1 MYSCANIGNPSG
13 GPIDKTPPIFMRS
26 NPTPNAV
33 NVKDRKI
40 EIFFDEIVTLKDPS
54 TKIIVSPAQ
63 TEMPRMSA
71 LGRKVTVELVDSLLP
86 NTTYTIDF
94 SNSIQDNNEGNAID
108 NFAFAFS
115 TGSVIDSMRVSGYV
129 LDSRTLEPMQSVV
142 VGLQSNLAD
151 SAFHKEKLQRVALT
165 NDRGQFTIRNVSPG
179 SYHIFALKDL
189 DRDYKFGNPTEDIA
203 FLDSIIVPS
212 IGSREA
218 ADTVYNDL
226 NEIDTIMRATRPAYF
241 PNDILLSMFNE
252 DRKSQ
257 YLANNLRVDS
267 TRISLTFAAAS
278 DTLPSLSIVGRN
290 DVPDQWYTLERSQT
304 NDTLTYWIR
313 PPHLVSADTLMVA
326 TTYLRTDTASNLSW
340 GTDTL
345 KFTFQ
350 RQKAKKKKKNE
361 ETDSLEQIRFM
372 ELHPLANDTQEVYA
386 PLLLQTG
393 TPIER
398 YSREAFHL
406 QRKLQNDTIFYP
418 AEIKSIAL
426 RDSTL
431 NRRDLM
437 LKVDWEPGAAYTLA
451 VDSLAMTDIY
461 GLQTKPLK
469 VDFNVRKME
478 EYGNIVF
485 NIPAVRDSAI
495 VELLDG
501 TEKIVLRA
509 PVKSHRAELLN
520 LLPGKY
526 YARLFIDRNG
536 NGKYDTGNY
545 DMHLQPEETV
555 YYPGAI
561 NLKKNWD
568 VEQTWDIYATPIDKQ
583 KPEAIK
589 KNKPERKKW
598 EKVNTEKTETD
609 EDEENG
615 FSDFS
620 NPNDPNLR
628 NSNNFGN
635 YRKYDSKIYFH
646 FFAQKFAH
654 STKAHYLC
662 TRKSQQRLCPDGGIG
677 RRAGLKHQWSKIHPG
692 SIPGLGTQKRL

>member
-1 MYSCANIGNPSG
+1 MNNSKSLYYIFIIIAAAVMYSCANIGNPSG

-218 ADTVYNDL
+218 ADTIYNDL

-278 DTLPSLSIVGRN
+278 DTLPSLSIVGCN

-372 ELHPLANDTQEVYA
+372 ELHPLANGTQEVYA

-406 QRKLQNDTIFYP
+406 QRKLQNDTTFYP

-431 NRRDLM
+431 SRRDLM
-437 LKVDWEPGAAYTLA
+437 LKADWEPGAAYTLA

-501 TEKIVLRA
+501 TDKVVLHT
-509 PVKSHRAELLN
+509 PVKNHRAELLN
-520 LLPGKY
+520 LQPGKY

-635 YRKYDSKIYFH
+635 YR
-646 FFAQKFAH
+646 
-654 STKAHYLC
+654 
-662 TRKSQQRLCPDGGIG
+662 R
-677 RRAGLKHQWSKIHPG
+677 
-692 SIPGLGTQKRL
+692 

>member
-179 SYHIFALKDL
+179 SYHIFALTDL

-372 ELHPLANDTQEVYA
+372 ELHPLANGTQEVYA

-509 PVKSHRAELLN
+509 PVKNHRAELLN

-609 EDEENG
+609 EDEEIG

-635 YRKYDSKIYFH
+635 YR
-646 FFAQKFAH
+646 
-654 STKAHYLC
+654 
-662 TRKSQQRLCPDGGIG
+662 R
-677 RRAGLKHQWSKIHPG
+677 
-692 SIPGLGTQKRL
+692 

>member
-1 MYSCANIGNPSG
+1 MENQMNNSKSLYYIFIIIAAAVMYSCANIGNPSG

-372 ELHPLANDTQEVYA
+372 ELHPLANGTQEVYA

-406 QRKLQNDTIFYP
+406 QRKLQNDTTFYP

-635 YRKYDSKIYFH
+635 YRK
-646 FFAQKFAH
+646 
-654 STKAHYLC
+654 
-662 TRKSQQRLCPDGGIG
+662 
-677 RRAGLKHQWSKIHPG
+677 
-692 SIPGLGTQKRL
+692 

>member
-372 ELHPLANDTQEVYA
+372 ELHPLANGTQEVYA

-406 QRKLQNDTIFYP
+406 QRKLQNDTTFYP

-431 NRRDLM
+431 SRRDLM

-509 PVKSHRAELLN
+509 PVKNHRAELLN

-635 YRKYDSKIYFH
+635 YRK
-646 FFAQKFAH
+646 
-654 STKAHYLC
+654 
-662 TRKSQQRLCPDGGIG
+662 
-677 RRAGLKHQWSKIHPG
+677 
-692 SIPGLGTQKRL
+692 

>member
-1 MYSCANIGNPSG
+1 MNNSKSLYYIFIIIAAAVMYSCANIGNPSG

-372 ELHPLANDTQEVYA
+372 ELHPLANGTQEVYA

-418 AEIKSIAL
+418 AEIKSIAM

-431 NRRDLM
+431 SRRDLM

-509 PVKSHRAELLN
+509 PVKNHRAELLN

-628 NSNNFGN
+628 NSNNFSN
-635 YRKYDSKIYFH
+635 YR
-646 FFAQKFAH
+646 
-654 STKAHYLC
+654 
-662 TRKSQQRLCPDGGIG
+662 R
-677 RRAGLKHQWSKIHPG
+677 
-692 SIPGLGTQKRL
+692 

>member
-1 MYSCANIGNPSG
+1 MNNSKSLYYIFIIIAAAVMYSCANIGNPSG

-189 DRDYKFGNPTEDIA
+189 DRDYKFGNQTEDIA

-372 ELHPLANDTQEVYA
+372 ELHPLANGTQEVYA

-406 QRKLQNDTIFYP
+406 QRKLQNDTTFYP

-469 VDFNVRKME
+469 IDFNVRKME

-501 TEKIVLRA
+501 TDKVVLHTQ
-509 PVKSHRAELLN
+509 VKKHRAELLN
-520 LLPGKY
+520 LQPGKY

-545 DMHLQPEETV
+545 DLHLQPEETV
-555 YYPGAI
+555 YFPGAI

-628 NSNNFGN
+628 NSNNFDN
-635 YRKYDSKIYFH
+635 YR
-646 FFAQKFAH
+646 
-654 STKAHYLC
+654 
-662 TRKSQQRLCPDGGIG
+662 R
-677 RRAGLKHQWSKIHPG
+677 
-692 SIPGLGTQKRL
+692 

>member
-372 ELHPLANDTQEVYA
+372 ELHPLANGTQEVYA

-431 NRRDLM
+431 SRRDLM

-635 YRKYDSKIYFH
+635 YRK
-646 FFAQKFAH
+646 
-654 STKAHYLC
+654 
-662 TRKSQQRLCPDGGIG
+662 
-677 RRAGLKHQWSKIHPG
+677 
-692 SIPGLGTQKRL
+692 

>member
-1 MYSCANIGNPSG
+1 MNNSKSLYYIFIIIAAAVMYSCANIGNPSG

-226 NEIDTIMRATRPAYF
+226 NEIDTIMRATRPTYF

-313 PPHLVSADTLMVA
+313 PPHLVSADTLIVA

-372 ELHPLANDTQEVYA
+372 ELHPLANGTQEVYA

-406 QRKLQNDTIFYP
+406 QRKLQNDTTFYP
-418 AEIKSIAL
+418 AEIKSIAR

-431 NRRDLM
+431 SRRDLM

-635 YRKYDSKIYFH
+635 YSR
-646 FFAQKFAH
+646 
-654 STKAHYLC
+654 
-662 TRKSQQRLCPDGGIG
+662 
-677 RRAGLKHQWSKIHPG
+677 
-692 SIPGLGTQKRL
+692 

>member
-1 MYSCANIGNPSG
+1 MNNSKSLYYIFIIIAAAVMYSCANIGNPSG

-179 SYHIFALKDL
+179 SYHIFAIKDL

-226 NEIDTIMRATRPAYF
+226 NEIDTIMRAMRPAYF

-326 TTYLRTDTASNLSW
+326 TTYLRTDTTSNLSW

-350 RQKAKKKKKNE
+350 RQKTKKKKKNE

-372 ELHPLANDTQEVYA
+372 ELHPLANGTQEVYA

-406 QRKLQNDTIFYP
+406 QRKLQNDTTFYP

-431 NRRDLM
+431 SRRDLM

-598 EKVNTEKTETD
+598 EKVDTEKTETD

-635 YRKYDSKIYFH
+635 YR
-646 FFAQKFAH
+646 
-654 STKAHYLC
+654 
-662 TRKSQQRLCPDGGIG
+662 R
-677 RRAGLKHQWSKIHPG
+677 
-692 SIPGLGTQKRL
+692 

>member
-1 MYSCANIGNPSG
+1 MNNSKSLYYIFIIIAAAVMYSCANNGNPSG

-372 ELHPLANDTQEVYA
+372 ELHPLANGTQEVYA

-406 QRKLQNDTIFYP
+406 QRKLQNDTTFYP

-431 NRRDLM
+431 SRRDLM

-501 TEKIVLRA
+501 TDKVVLHT
-509 PVKSHRAELLN
+509 PVKNHRAELLN
-520 LLPGKY
+520 LQPGKY

-635 YRKYDSKIYFH
+635 YR
-646 FFAQKFAH
+646 
-654 STKAHYLC
+654 
-662 TRKSQQRLCPDGGIG
+662 R
-677 RRAGLKHQWSKIHPG
+677 
-692 SIPGLGTQKRL
+692 

>member
-1 MYSCANIGNPSG
+1 MNNSKSLYYIFIIIAAAVMYSCANIGNPSG

-372 ELHPLANDTQEVYA
+372 ELHPLANGTQEVYA

-406 QRKLQNDTIFYP
+406 QRKLQNDTTFYP
-418 AEIKSIAL
+418 AEIKSIVL

-431 NRRDLM
+431 SRRDLM

-635 YRKYDSKIYFH
+635 YHR
-646 FFAQKFAH
+646 
-654 STKAHYLC
+654 
-662 TRKSQQRLCPDGGIG
+662 
-677 RRAGLKHQWSKIHPG
+677 
-692 SIPGLGTQKRL
+692 

>member
-1 MYSCANIGNPSG
+1 MLFSRLALSLQAETENQMNNSKSLYYIFIIIAAAVMYSCANIGNPSG

-40 EIFFDEIVTLKDPS
+40 EIFFDEIVSLKDPS

-142 VGLQSNLAD
+142 VGLQSNLVD

-372 ELHPLANDTQEVYA
+372 ELHPLANGTQEVYA

-406 QRKLQNDTIFYP
+406 QRKLQNDTTFYP

-431 NRRDLM
+431 SRRDLM

-628 NSNNFGN
+628 NSNNFGD
-635 YRKYDSKIYFH
+635 YR
-646 FFAQKFAH
+646 
-654 STKAHYLC
+654 
-662 TRKSQQRLCPDGGIG
+662 R
-677 RRAGLKHQWSKIHPG
+677 
-692 SIPGLGTQKRL
+692 

>member
-1 MYSCANIGNPSG
+1 MNNSKSLYYIFIIIAAAVMYSCANIGNPSG

-345 KFTFQ
+345 RFTFQ

-372 ELHPLANDTQEVYA
+372 ELHPLANGTQEVYA

-451 VDSLAMTDIY
+451 VDSLAMIDIY

-635 YRKYDSKIYFH
+635 YRK
-646 FFAQKFAH
+646 
-654 STKAHYLC
+654 
-662 TRKSQQRLCPDGGIG
+662 
-677 RRAGLKHQWSKIHPG
+677 
-692 SIPGLGTQKRL
+692 

>member
-1 MYSCANIGNPSG
+1 MNNSKSLYYIFIIIAAAVMYSCANIGNPSG

-372 ELHPLANDTQEVYA
+372 ELHPLANGTQEVYA

-509 PVKSHRAELLN
+509 PVKNHRAELLN

-615 FSDFS
+615 FNDFS
-620 NPNDPNLR
+620 NPDDPNLR

-635 YRKYDSKIYFH
+635 YRK
-646 FFAQKFAH
+646 
-654 STKAHYLC
+654 
-662 TRKSQQRLCPDGGIG
+662 
-677 RRAGLKHQWSKIHPG
+677 
-692 SIPGLGTQKRL
+692 

>member
-372 ELHPLANDTQEVYA
+372 ELHPLANGTQEVYA

-406 QRKLQNDTIFYP
+406 QRKLQNDTTFYP

-431 NRRDLM
+431 SRRDLM

-628 NSNNFGN
+628 NSNNFGD
-635 YRKYDSKIYFH
+635 YR
-646 FFAQKFAH
+646 
-654 STKAHYLC
+654 
-662 TRKSQQRLCPDGGIG
+662 R
-677 RRAGLKHQWSKIHPG
+677 
-692 SIPGLGTQKRL
+692 

>member
-1 MYSCANIGNPSG
+1 MNNSKSLYYIFIIIAAAVMYSCANIGNPSG

-212 IGSREA
+212 IGTREA

-372 ELHPLANDTQEVYA
+372 ELHPLANGTQEVYA

-406 QRKLQNDTIFYP
+406 QRKLQNDTTFYP

-431 NRRDLM
+431 NRRDLV

-485 NIPAVRDSAI
+485 NITAVRDSAI

-509 PVKSHRAELLN
+509 PVKNHRAELLN

-635 YRKYDSKIYFH
+635 YSR
-646 FFAQKFAH
+646 
-654 STKAHYLC
+654 
-662 TRKSQQRLCPDGGIG
+662 
-677 RRAGLKHQWSKIHPG
+677 
-692 SIPGLGTQKRL
+692 

>member
-1 MYSCANIGNPSG
+1 MNNSKSLYYIFIIIAAAVMYSCANIGNPSG

-372 ELHPLANDTQEVYA
+372 ELHPLANGTQEVYA

-406 QRKLQNDTIFYP
+406 QRKLQNDTTFYP

-431 NRRDLM
+431 SRRDLM

-583 KPEAIK
+583 KSEAIK

-615 FSDFS
+615 FNDFS
-620 NPNDPNLR
+620 NPDDPNLR
-628 NSNNFGN
+628 NSNNFGD
-635 YRKYDSKIYFH
+635 YHR
-646 FFAQKFAH
+646 
-654 STKAHYLC
+654 
-662 TRKSQQRLCPDGGIG
+662 
-677 RRAGLKHQWSKIHPG
+677 
-692 SIPGLGTQKRL
+692 

>member
-1 MYSCANIGNPSG
+1 MNNSKSLYYIFIIIAAAVMYSCANIGNPSG

-129 LDSRTLEPMQSVV
+129 LDSRTLEPIQSVV

-372 ELHPLANDTQEVYA
+372 ELHPLANGTQEVYA

-406 QRKLQNDTIFYP
+406 QRKLQNDTTFYP

-431 NRRDLM
+431 SRRDLM

-568 VEQTWDIYATPIDKQ
+568 VEQMWDIYATPIDKQ
-583 KPEAIK
+583 KSEAIK

-598 EKVNTEKTETD
+598 EKVNSEKTETD

-615 FSDFS
+615 FNDFS
-620 NPNDPNLR
+620 NPDDPNLR
-628 NSNNFGN
+628 NSNNFGD
-635 YRKYDSKIYFH
+635 YR
-646 FFAQKFAH
+646 
-654 STKAHYLC
+654 
-662 TRKSQQRLCPDGGIG
+662 R
-677 RRAGLKHQWSKIHPG
+677 
-692 SIPGLGTQKRL
+692 

>member
-1 MYSCANIGNPSG
+1 MNNSKSLYYIFIIIAAAVMYSCANIGNPSG

-290 DVPDQWYTLERSQT
+290 DVPDRWYTLERSQT

-372 ELHPLANDTQEVYA
+372 ELHPLANGTQEVYA
-386 PLLLQTG
+386 PLVLQTG

-406 QRKLQNDTIFYP
+406 QRKLQNDTTFYP

-431 NRRDLM
+431 SRRDLM

-598 EKVNTEKTETD
+598 EKVNTEKAETD

-635 YRKYDSKIYFH
+635 YR
-646 FFAQKFAH
+646 
-654 STKAHYLC
+654 
-662 TRKSQQRLCPDGGIG
+662 R
-677 RRAGLKHQWSKIHPG
+677 
-692 SIPGLGTQKRL
+692 

>member
-129 LDSRTLEPMQSVV
+129 IDSRTLEPMQSVV

-212 IGSREA
+212 IGTREA

-278 DTLPSLSIVGRN
+278 DTLPSLNIVGRN

-372 ELHPLANDTQEVYA
+372 ELHPLANGTQEVYA

-431 NRRDLM
+431 NRRDLV

-485 NIPAVRDSAI
+485 NITAVRDSAI

-509 PVKSHRAELLN
+509 PVKNHRAELLN

-620 NPNDPNLR
+620 NPNDPNQR
-628 NSNNFGN
+628 NSNNFGD
-635 YRKYDSKIYFH
+635 YR
-646 FFAQKFAH
+646 
-654 STKAHYLC
+654 
-662 TRKSQQRLCPDGGIG
+662 R
-677 RRAGLKHQWSKIHPG
+677 
-692 SIPGLGTQKRL
+692 

>member
-1 MYSCANIGNPSG
+1 MNNSKSLYYIFIIIAAAVMYSCANIGNPSG

-372 ELHPLANDTQEVYA
+372 ELHPLANGTQEVYA

-406 QRKLQNDTIFYP
+406 QRKLQNDTTFYP

-431 NRRDLM
+431 SRRDLM

-635 YRKYDSKIYFH
+635 YSK
-646 FFAQKFAH
+646 
-654 STKAHYLC
+654 
-662 TRKSQQRLCPDGGIG
+662 
-677 RRAGLKHQWSKIHPG
+677 
-692 SIPGLGTQKRL
+692 

>member
-1 MYSCANIGNPSG
+1 MNNSKSLYYIFIIIAAAVMYSCANIGNPSG

-372 ELHPLANDTQEVYA
+372 ELHPLANGTQEVYA

-406 QRKLQNDTIFYP
+406 QRKLQNDTTFYP

-431 NRRDLM
+431 SRRDLM

-509 PVKSHRAELLN
+509 PVKNHRAELLN

-628 NSNNFGN
+628 NSNNFGD
-635 YRKYDSKIYFH
+635 YR
-646 FFAQKFAH
+646 
-654 STKAHYLC
+654 
-662 TRKSQQRLCPDGGIG
+662 R
-677 RRAGLKHQWSKIHPG
+677 
-692 SIPGLGTQKRL
+692 

>member
-94 SNSIQDNNEGNAID
+94 SNSIQDNNEGNTID

-129 LDSRTLEPMQSVV
+129 IDSRTLEPMQSVV

-212 IGSREA
+212 IGTREA

-372 ELHPLANDTQEVYA
+372 ELHPLANGTQEVYA

-431 NRRDLM
+431 NRRDLV

-485 NIPAVRDSAI
+485 NISAVRDSAI

-509 PVKSHRAELLN
+509 PVKNHRAELLN

-620 NPNDPNLR
+620 NPNDPNQR

-635 YRKYDSKIYFH
+635 YR
-646 FFAQKFAH
+646 
-654 STKAHYLC
+654 
-662 TRKSQQRLCPDGGIG
+662 R
-677 RRAGLKHQWSKIHPG
+677 
-692 SIPGLGTQKRL
+692 

>member
-1 MYSCANIGNPSG
+1 MNNSKSLYYIFIIIAAAVMYSCANIGNPSG

-313 PPHLVSADTLMVA
+313 PPHLVSADTLIVA

-372 ELHPLANDTQEVYA
+372 ELHPLANGTQEVYA

-406 QRKLQNDTIFYP
+406 QRKLQNDTTFYP

-431 NRRDLM
+431 SRRDLM

-583 KPEAIK
+583 KSETIK

-635 YRKYDSKIYFH
+635 YSR
-646 FFAQKFAH
+646 
-654 STKAHYLC
+654 
-662 TRKSQQRLCPDGGIG
+662 
-677 RRAGLKHQWSKIHPG
+677 
-692 SIPGLGTQKRL
+692 

>member
-142 VGLQSNLAD
+142 VGLQSNLVD

-361 ETDSLEQIRFM
+361 GTDSLEQIRFM
-372 ELHPLANDTQEVYA
+372 ELHPLANGTQEVYA

-406 QRKLQNDTIFYP
+406 QRKLQNDTTFYP

-431 NRRDLM
+431 SRRDLM

-485 NIPAVRDSAI
+485 NIPEVRDSAI

-501 TEKIVLRA
+501 TDKVVLHT
-509 PVKSHRAELLN
+509 PVKNHRAELLN

-635 YRKYDSKIYFH
+635 YR
-646 FFAQKFAH
+646 
-654 STKAHYLC
+654 
-662 TRKSQQRLCPDGGIG
+662 R
-677 RRAGLKHQWSKIHPG
+677 
-692 SIPGLGTQKRL
+692 

>member
-372 ELHPLANDTQEVYA
+372 ELHPLANGTQEVYA

-406 QRKLQNDTIFYP
+406 QRKLQNDTTFYP

-431 NRRDLM
+431 SRRDLM

-501 TEKIVLRA
+501 TDKVVLHT

-583 KPEAIK
+583 KSEAIK

-620 NPNDPNLR
+620 NPDDPNQR
-628 NSNNFGN
+628 NSNNFDN
-635 YRKYDSKIYFH
+635 YR
-646 FFAQKFAH
+646 
-654 STKAHYLC
+654 
-662 TRKSQQRLCPDGGIG
+662 R
-677 RRAGLKHQWSKIHPG
+677 
-692 SIPGLGTQKRL
+692 

>member
-1 MYSCANIGNPSG
+1 MNNSKSLYYIFIIIAAAVMYSCANIGNPSG

-278 DTLPSLSIVGRN
+278 DTLPSLNIVGRN

-372 ELHPLANDTQEVYA
+372 ELHPLANGTQEVYA

-406 QRKLQNDTIFYP
+406 QRKLQSDTTFYP

-431 NRRDLM
+431 SRRDLM
-437 LKVDWEPGAAYTLA
+437 LKVDWEPGAAYKLA

-635 YRKYDSKIYFH
+635 YR
-646 FFAQKFAH
+646 
-654 STKAHYLC
+654 
-662 TRKSQQRLCPDGGIG
+662 R
-677 RRAGLKHQWSKIHPG
+677 
-692 SIPGLGTQKRL
+692 

>member
-1 MYSCANIGNPSG
+1 MNNSKSLYYIFIIIAAAVMYSCANIGNPSG

-40 EIFFDEIVTLKDPS
+40 EIFFDEIVSLKDPS

-372 ELHPLANDTQEVYA
+372 ELHPLANGTQEVYA

-406 QRKLQNDTIFYP
+406 QRKLQNDTTFYP

-431 NRRDLM
+431 SRRDLM

-461 GLQTKPLK
+461 GFQTKPLK

-635 YRKYDSKIYFH
+635 
-646 FFAQKFAH
+646 
-654 STKAHYLC
+654 
-662 TRKSQQRLCPDGGIG
+662 
-677 RRAGLKHQWSKIHPG
+677 
-692 SIPGLGTQKRL
+692 

>member
-1 MYSCANIGNPSG
+1 MNNSKSLYYIFIIIAAAVMYSCANIGNPSG

-94 SNSIQDNNEGNAID
+94 SNSIQDNNEGNPID

-313 PPHLVSADTLMVA
+313 PPHLVSADTLIVA

-372 ELHPLANDTQEVYA
+372 ELHPLANGTQEVYA

-431 NRRDLM
+431 SRRDLM

-451 VDSLAMTDIY
+451 VDSLAITDIY

-509 PVKSHRAELLN
+509 PVKNHRAELLN

-635 YRKYDSKIYFH
+635 YRK
-646 FFAQKFAH
+646 
-654 STKAHYLC
+654 
-662 TRKSQQRLCPDGGIG
+662 
-677 RRAGLKHQWSKIHPG
+677 
-692 SIPGLGTQKRL
+692 

>member
-1 MYSCANIGNPSG
+1 MNNSKSLYYIFIIIAAAVMYSCANIGNPSG

-372 ELHPLANDTQEVYA
+372 ELHPLANGTQEVYA

-437 LKVDWEPGAAYTLA
+437 LKVDWKPGAAYTLA

-509 PVKSHRAELLN
+509 PVKKHRAELLN

-635 YRKYDSKIYFH
+635 YRK
-646 FFAQKFAH
+646 
-654 STKAHYLC
+654 
-662 TRKSQQRLCPDGGIG
+662 
-677 RRAGLKHQWSKIHPG
+677 
-692 SIPGLGTQKRL
+692 

>member
-1 MYSCANIGNPSG
+1 MLFSRLALSLQAETENQMNNSKSLYYIFIIIAAAVMYSCANIGNPSG

-129 LDSRTLEPMQSVV
+129 IDSRTLEPMQSVV

-372 ELHPLANDTQEVYA
+372 ELHPLANGTQEVYA

-431 NRRDLM
+431 NRRDLV

-485 NIPAVRDSAI
+485 NITAVRDSAI

-509 PVKSHRAELLN
+509 PVKNHRAELLN

-620 NPNDPNLR
+620 NPNDPNQR

-635 YRKYDSKIYFH
+635 YR
-646 FFAQKFAH
+646 
-654 STKAHYLC
+654 
-662 TRKSQQRLCPDGGIG
+662 R
-677 RRAGLKHQWSKIHPG
+677 
-692 SIPGLGTQKRL
+692 

>member
-1 MYSCANIGNPSG
+1 MNNSKSLYYIFIIIAAAVMYSCANIGNPSG

-372 ELHPLANDTQEVYA
+372 ELHPLANGTQEVYA

-406 QRKLQNDTIFYP
+406 QRKLQNDTTFYP

-431 NRRDLM
+431 SRRDLM
-437 LKVDWEPGAAYTLA
+437 LKVDWEPGAAYKLA

-501 TEKIVLRA
+501 TDKVVLHT
-509 PVKSHRAELLN
+509 PVKNHRAELLN
-520 LLPGKY
+520 LQPGKY

-583 KPEAIK
+583 KSEAIK
-589 KNKPERKKW
+589 KNKPERKKR

-628 NSNNFGN
+628 NSNNFGD
-635 YRKYDSKIYFH
+635 YR
-646 FFAQKFAH
+646 
-654 STKAHYLC
+654 
-662 TRKSQQRLCPDGGIG
+662 R
-677 RRAGLKHQWSKIHPG
+677 
-692 SIPGLGTQKRL
+692 

>member
-1 MYSCANIGNPSG
+1 MNNSKSLYYIFIIIAAAVMYSCANIGNPSG

-115 TGSVIDSMRVSGYV
+115 TRSVIDSMRVSGYV

-142 VGLQSNLAD
+142 VGLQSNLVD

-372 ELHPLANDTQEVYA
+372 ELHPLANGTQEVYA

-406 QRKLQNDTIFYP
+406 QRKLQNDTTFYP

-426 RDSTL
+426 RDSTQS
-431 NRRDLM
+431 RRDLM

-485 NIPAVRDSAI
+485 NIPEVRDSAI

-501 TEKIVLRA
+501 TDKVVLHT
-509 PVKSHRAELLN
+509 PVKNHRAELLN

-635 YRKYDSKIYFH
+635 YSR
-646 FFAQKFAH
+646 
-654 STKAHYLC
+654 
-662 TRKSQQRLCPDGGIG
+662 
-677 RRAGLKHQWSKIHPG
+677 
-692 SIPGLGTQKRL
+692 

>member
-1 MYSCANIGNPSG
+1 MNNSKSLYYIFIIIAAAVMYSCANIGNPSG

-203 FLDSIIVPS
+203 FLGSIIVPS

-304 NDTLTYWIR
+304 NDTLSYWIR

-406 QRKLQNDTIFYP
+406 QRKLQNDTTFYP

-431 NRRDLM
+431 SRRDLM

-501 TEKIVLRA
+501 TDKVVLHT
-509 PVKSHRAELLN
+509 PVKNHRAELLN
-520 LLPGKY
+520 LQPGKY

-635 YRKYDSKIYFH
+635 YR
-646 FFAQKFAH
+646 
-654 STKAHYLC
+654 
-662 TRKSQQRLCPDGGIG
+662 R
-677 RRAGLKHQWSKIHPG
+677 
-692 SIPGLGTQKRL
+692 

>member
-1 MYSCANIGNPSG
+1 MNNSKSLYYIFIIIAAAVMYSCANIGNPSG

-257 YLANNLRVDS
+257 YLANNLSVDS

-313 PPHLVSADTLMVA
+313 PPHLVSADTLIVA

-372 ELHPLANDTQEVYA
+372 ELHPLANGTQEVYA

-406 QRKLQNDTIFYP
+406 QRKLQNDTTFYP

-431 NRRDLM
+431 SRRDLM

-635 YRKYDSKIYFH
+635 YR
-646 FFAQKFAH
+646 
-654 STKAHYLC
+654 
-662 TRKSQQRLCPDGGIG
+662 R
-677 RRAGLKHQWSKIHPG
+677 
-692 SIPGLGTQKRL
+692 

>member
-1 MYSCANIGNPSG
+1 MNNSKSLYYIFIIIAAAVMYSCANIGNPSG

-361 ETDSLEQIRFM
+361 GTDSLEQIRFM
-372 ELHPLANDTQEVYA
+372 ELHPLVNGTQEVYA

-431 NRRDLM
+431 SRRDLM

-509 PVKSHRAELLN
+509 PVKNHRAELLN

-628 NSNNFGN
+628 NSNNFG
-635 YRKYDSKIYFH
+635 D
-646 FFAQKFAH
+646 
-654 STKAHYLC
+654 YL
-662 TRKSQQRLCPDGGIG
+662 R
-677 RRAGLKHQWSKIHPG
+677 
-692 SIPGLGTQKRL
+692 

>member
-1 MYSCANIGNPSG
+1 MLFTRLALSLQAETENQMNNSKSLYYIFIIIAAAVMYSCANIGNPNG

-151 SAFHKEKLQRVALT
+151 SAFHREKLQRVALT

-372 ELHPLANDTQEVYA
+372 ELHPLANGTQEVYA

-406 QRKLQNDTIFYP
+406 QRKLQNDTTFYP

-431 NRRDLM
+431 SRRDLM

-509 PVKSHRAELLN
+509 PVKNHRAELLN

-635 YRKYDSKIYFH
+635 YSR
-646 FFAQKFAH
+646 
-654 STKAHYLC
+654 
-662 TRKSQQRLCPDGGIG
+662 
-677 RRAGLKHQWSKIHPG
+677 
-692 SIPGLGTQKRL
+692 

>member
-1 MYSCANIGNPSG
+1 MNNSKSLYYIFIIIAAAVMYSCANIGNPSG

-40 EIFFDEIVTLKDPS
+40 DIFFDEIVTLKDPS

-372 ELHPLANDTQEVYA
+372 ELHPLANGTQEVYA

-545 DMHLQPEETV
+545 DMHLQPEESV

-635 YRKYDSKIYFH
+635 YSR
-646 FFAQKFAH
+646 
-654 STKAHYLC
+654 
-662 TRKSQQRLCPDGGIG
+662 
-677 RRAGLKHQWSKIHPG
+677 
-692 SIPGLGTQKRL
+692 

>member
-1 MYSCANIGNPSG
+1 MNNSKSLYYIFIIIAAAVMYSCANIGNPSG

-372 ELHPLANDTQEVYA
+372 ELHPLANGTQEVYA

-406 QRKLQNDTIFYP
+406 QRKLQNDTTFYP

-431 NRRDLM
+431 SRRDLM

-501 TEKIVLRA
+501 TDKVVLHT
-509 PVKSHRAELLN
+509 PVKNHRAELLN
-520 LLPGKY
+520 LQPGKY

-609 EDEENG
+609 EAEENG

-628 NSNNFGN
+628 NSNNFGD
-635 YRKYDSKIYFH
+635 YR
-646 FFAQKFAH
+646 
-654 STKAHYLC
+654 
-662 TRKSQQRLCPDGGIG
+662 R
-677 RRAGLKHQWSKIHPG
+677 
-692 SIPGLGTQKRL
+692 

>member
-129 LDSRTLEPMQSVV
+129 IDSRTLEPMQSVV

-372 ELHPLANDTQEVYA
+372 ELHPLANGTQEVYA

-509 PVKSHRAELLN
+509 PVKNHRAELLN

-568 VEQTWDIYATPIDKQ
+568 LEQTWDIYATPIDKQ

-635 YRKYDSKIYFH
+635 YRK
-646 FFAQKFAH
+646 
-654 STKAHYLC
+654 
-662 TRKSQQRLCPDGGIG
+662 
-677 RRAGLKHQWSKIHPG
+677 
-692 SIPGLGTQKRL
+692 